1 MRSPTDSN
9 GLRYPLPMHLTL
21 WQRLLR
27 GAYSCVMY
35 AMVPVMLYHLVW
47 RGLRDRNYFRRWS
60 ERFGWYGVAPLDG
73 CLWVHAVSVGEVN
86 AAAPLVDALCARY
99 PDAQLL
105 VTTTTPT
112 GAARVQDLWK
122 GDVLHLYFPYD
133 LPGAVRRFLV
143 HVRPRIAVVMETE
156 IWPNLYVATGRRGIP
171 LMMVNA
177 RLSQRSS
184 RGYRPVLPLIRLAL
198 AQVAVIA
205 AQSEGDARRL
215 RSVGAPEGRVR
226 VVGNLKYDLRV
237 PEGLDAQA
245 RLRRGAWNSAR
256 PVWIAASTHEDE
268 ETQVLDVHARLRAE
282 FPDLLLLWAPRHP
295 TRFAH
300 VAHACVQRG
309 FSTLTRSAD
318 EMADGETD
326 CFVLDNIGELM
337 GFYAAADVAFVGGSL
352 QAIGGHN
359 VLEPAALGV
368 PSVVGP
374 HTFNFAEA
382 TALLRNEGALLQV
395 VDADGL
401 AHAVADLLADAPRRR
416 AMGAAGR
423 LTVERERGAL
433 ARTLELIALRLPVAD

>member
-1 MRSPTDSN
+1 
-9 GLRYPLPMHLTL
+9 MHLTL

-27 GAYSCVMY
+27 GAYACVMY

-47 RGLRDRNYFRRWS
+47 RGLRDRNYFRRWN
-60 ERFGWYGVAPLDG
+60 ERFGWYGAAPLHG

-86 AAAPLVDALCARY
+86 AAAPLVDALRARY
-99 PDAQLL
+99 PDSPLV

-122 GDVLHLYFPYD
+122 GSVRHLYFPYD
-133 LPGAVRRFLV
+133 LSGAVRRFLA
-143 HVRPRIAVVMETE
+143 HARPRIAVVMETE
-156 IWPNLYVATGRRGIP
+156 IWPNLYVATGRSGIP

-198 AQVAVIA
+198 AQVSVIA

-215 RSVGAPEGRVR
+215 RSVGAPDERVR

-245 RLRRGAWNSAR
+245 RLHRVAWGSAR

-268 ETQVLDVHARLRAE
+268 EPQVLDVHARLRAL
-282 FPDLLLLWAPRHP
+282 FPELLLVWAPRHP
-295 TRFAH
+295 ARFAG
-300 VAHACVQRG
+300 VVKACNERG
-309 FSTLTRSAD
+309 FRTRARSTD
-318 EMADGETD
+318 EMADGDTD
-326 CFVLDNIGELM
+326 CFVLDSIGELM

-374 HTFNFAEA
+374 HTFNFADA
-382 TALLRNEGALLQV
+382 TALLRDEGALLQV
-395 VDADGL
+395 ADADGL
-401 AHAVADLLADAPRRR
+401 ARAVAELLADAPRRR

-423 LTVERERGAL
+423 LAVERERGAL
-433 ARTLELIALRLPVAD
+433 ARTLDLIASRLR